1 MTKQHYWIVNLKKWN
16 VDHYD
21 EFSIDFSTNAAYIN
35 KDSLNRIKQSLSKEK
50 GGLTEQYIIVSV
62 SYLGEMTKEEWEN

>member
-16 VDHYD
+16 LAHYD
-21 EFSIDFSTNAAYIN
+21 EFSIDFSTTGKFIN
-35 KDSLNRIKQSLSKEK
+35 KDSLNQIKQSLSKHK
-50 GGLTEQYIIVSV
+50 GGSPEQYIIVSV